1 MFYHRFCQLFGFTA
15 SLTCD
20 KIEQILLNSLST
32 FYRLVWRSRQ
42 PEDKTLSSE
51 KCFMTFYR
59 RNNLQSVLEMF
70 ARCSTVD
77 VCRRRSASAETL
89 TANCSWVGSRGSSNH
104 EIVLIFQ
111 KCRHHDIIPADT
123 TQPKL
128 FQIHKVLSHQLFPSP
143 ILFISSSAFIY
154 LLCIFIFSLS
164 SRFSLYTMSSCI
176 PFVLFT
182 LFFPHSLLSF
192 SLSEVTS
199 EATIMLLA
207 INTPPS
213 LLLSNRGSFFLALIL

>member
-70 ARCSTVD
+70 ARCSTVE

-111 KCRHHDIIPADT
+111 NAVIMISFLQIPPSQNCSKYT
-123 TQPKL
+123 KSSPTSSFHLPYSSYL
-128 FQIHKVLSHQLFPSP
+128 LQL
-143 ILFISSSAFIY
+143 LFISSASSFFLFLHAF
-154 LLCIFIFSLS
+154 LCTPCPRVFLS
-164 SRFSLYTMSSCI
+164 SSS
-176 PFVLFT
+176 P
-182 LFFPHSLLSF
+182 SF
-192 SLSEVTS
+192 SLILSS
-199 EATIMLLA
+199 
-207 INTPPS
+207 PS
-213 LLLSNRGSFFLALIL
+213 VYLK

>member
-42 PEDKTLSSE
+42 LEDKTLSSE

-89 TANCSWVGSRGSSNH
+89 TANCFWVGSRGSSNH
-104 EIVLIFQ
+104 EIVLIFLNAVIMISFLQ
-111 KCRHHDIIPADT
+111 IPPS
-123 TQPKL
+123 QN

-143 ILFISSSAFIY
+143 ILFISSSAF
-154 LLCIFIFSLS
+154 LSPLHLHFFS
-164 SRFSLYTMSSCI
+164 F
-176 PFVLFT
+176 FT
-182 LFFPHSLLSF
+182 LFSVHHVLVYSFRPLHPLFPHSLLSF

>member
-42 PEDKTLSSE
+42 LEDKTLSSE
-51 KCFMTFYR
+51 KCFLTFYR
-59 RNNLQSVLEMF
+59 RSNLQSAIGTGNVRPLQHGGCLQTSVSLCKLF
-70 ARCSTVD
+70 
-77 VCRRRSASAETL
+77 L
-89 TANCSWVGSRGSSNH
+89 SWKQG
-104 EIVLIFQ
+104 EFQ
-111 KCRHHDIIPADT
+111 SWNRPDISKCRHHDIIPADT

-128 FQIHKVLSHQLFPSP
+128 FQIHKVLSHHLFPSP
-143 ILFISSSAFIY
+143 ILFISSSPFLSFIY
-154 LLCIFIFSLS
+154 LLCIFIFSPS

-182 LFFPHSLLSF
+182 LFS
-192 SLSEVTS
+192 
-199 EATIMLLA
+199 
-207 INTPPS
+207 
-213 LLLSNRGSFFLALIL
+213 LILSSPSVYLK

>member
-111 KCRHHDIIPADT
+111 NAVIMISFLQIPPSQNCSKYT
-123 TQPKL
+123 KSSPTRS
-128 FQIHKVLSHQLFPSP
+128 FLFPYSSYLLQL
-143 ILFISSSAFIY
+143 LFISSASSFFLFLHAF
-154 LLCIFIFSLS
+154 LCTPCPRVFLS
-164 SRFSLYTMSSCI
+164 SSS
-176 PFVLFT
+176 P
-182 LFFPHSLLSF
+182 SF
-192 SLSEVTS
+192 SLILSS
-199 EATIMLLA
+199 
-207 INTPPS
+207 PS
-213 LLLSNRGSFFLALIL
+213 VYLK

>member
-42 PEDKTLSSE
+42 LEDKTLSSE
-51 KCFMTFYR
+51 KCFLTFYR
-59 RNNLQSVLEMF
+59 RNNLQSAIGTGNVRLLQHGG
-70 ARCSTVD
+70 CLQ
-77 VCRRRSASAETL
+77 TL
-89 TANCSWVGSRGSSNH
+89 TANCFWVRSRGSSNH
-104 EIVLIFQ
+104 EIVLIFLNAV
-111 KCRHHDIIPADT
+111 IISFLQIP
-123 TQPKL
+123 PSKN

-143 ILFISSSAFIY
+143 ILFISSSAF
-154 LLCIFIFSLS
+154 FIFYLS
-164 SRFSLYTMSSCI
+164 RLHLHFFS
-176 PFVLFT
+176 FFT
-182 LFFPHSLLSF
+182 LFSVHHVLVYSFRPLRPLFPHSLLSF

-207 INTPPS
+207 INTPPIS
-213 LLLSNRGSFFLALIL
+213 PPVK

>member
-1 MFYHRFCQLFGFTA
+1 MFYHRFFQLFGFTA

-59 RNNLQSVLEMF
+59 RNNLQSILEMF
-70 ARCSTVD
+70 GRCSTVD

-89 TANCSWVGSRGSSNH
+89 TANCFWVGSRGSSNH

-111 KCRHHDIIPADT
+111 NAVIMISFLQIPPNQNCSKYT
-123 TQPKL
+123 KSSPTSSFLLPYSSYL
-128 FQIHKVLSHQLFPSP
+128 LQL
-143 ILFISSSAFIY
+143 LFISSASSFFLLLHAF
-154 LLCIFIFSLS
+154 LCTPCPRVFLS
-164 SRFSLYTMSSCI
+164 SSS
-176 PFVLFT
+176 P
-182 LFFPHSLLSF
+182 SF
-192 SLSEVTS
+192 SLILSS
-199 EATIMLLA
+199 
-207 INTPPS
+207 PS
-213 LLLSNRGSFFLALIL
+213 VYLK

>member
-42 PEDKTLSSE
+42 LEDKTLSSE
-51 KCFMTFYR
+51 KCFLTFYR

-89 TANCSWVGSRGSSNH
+89 TANCFWVGSRGSSNH
-104 EIVLIFQ
+104 EIVLIFLNAVIMISFLQ
-111 KCRHHDIIPADT
+111 IPPS
-123 TQPKL
+123 QN

-143 ILFISSSAFIY
+143 ILFISSSAFLSFIY
-154 LLCIFIFSLS
+154 LVCIFIFSPS

-182 LFFPHSLLSF
+182 LFS
-192 SLSEVTS
+192 
-199 EATIMLLA
+199 
-207 INTPPS
+207 
-213 LLLSNRGSFFLALIL
+213 LILSSPSVYLK